1 MSAYQTLENIFR
13 QLSHLEHL
21 SAMAHWDEAAMMPE
35 GGGEARAAALASL
48 HRLTHEKLTDKSV
61 GELLKK
67 ARDEKLNPPWQTA
80 NLNWMQRIYENAN
93 CLPAD
98 LVENLSN
105 QKSICEQVW
114 RKARAKNDWQG
125 FLPHLEKV
133 VELTRESAK
142 IRSQYF
148 GVAPYDL
155 LIDEFSPGIN
165 SKIIDPIFAR
175 LKSVLPDLI
184 KKIIAKQKSIHLI
197 EPKGPFAISQ
207 QKEFGLALMR
217 AIGFDFNHGRLDVS
231 HHPFCGG
238 VPQDVRIT
246 TRYNDHE
253 FVSSAMGTCHESGH
267 ARYEQNLPKEWVSQP
282 VGRIHSM
289 ALHESQSLLIEMQAC
304 RSQEFMQF
312 MSPLAKNYFG
322 EQPAL
327 DNENLYRLYTRVQ
340 NGLIRVDADEVT
352 YPLHVILRY
361 EIEKDLI
368 NGNIEC
374 RDLPELWDQK
384 MAEYFDLNTRG
395 DFKNGVMQDVHWPSG
410 AFGYFPAYT
419 LGSLIAAQLFASAKR
434 VNHAILSELSGGNFV
449 PLYNWLIPNFQS
461 HASSL
466 DFTQLMQASTGEAL
480 NADYFLKHVEQ
491 RYL

>member
-21 SAMAHWDEAAMMPE
+21 SAMAHWDEATMMPE

-48 HRLTHEKLTDKSV
+48 QRLSHEKLTDKSV

-67 ARDEKLNPPWQTA
+67 ARDEKLNSPWQSA

-98 LVENLSN
+98 LVENLAN
-105 QKSICEQVW
+105 QKSLCEQIW
-114 RKARAKNDWQG
+114 RTARAKNDWLS

-133 VELTRESAK
+133 VMLTKESAK

-184 KKIIAKQKSIHLI
+184 KKIIAKQKSINLV

-207 QKEFGLALMR
+207 QKELGLALMR
-217 AIGFDFNHGRLDVS
+217 TIGFDFNHGRLDVS

-246 TRYNDHE
+246 TRYNDRE
-253 FVSSAMGTCHESGH
+253 FVSSAMGTCHETGH
-267 ARYEQNLPKEWVSQP
+267 ARYEQNLPKEWISQP

-361 EIEKDLI
+361 EIEKELMS
-368 NGNIEC
+368 GNIEC
-374 RDLPELWDQK
+374 ADLPELWNQK
-384 MAEYFDLNTRG
+384 MANYFGLDTRG

-419 LGSLIAAQLFASAKR
+419 LGSLIAAQLFAAAKKADPS
-434 VNHAILSELSGGNFV
+434 VLTKLSSGNFEA
-449 PLYNWLIPNFQS
+449 LYNWLIPNFQS

-466 DFTQLMQASTGEAL
+466 DFSELMLAATGEAL
-480 NADYFLKHVEQ
+480 NADYFLRHVEQ

>member
-1 MSAYQTLENIFR
+1 MQNHQQLEKIFA

-21 SAMAHWDEAAMMPE
+21 SAMAHWDEAVMMPE
-35 GGGEARAAALASL
+35 GGGEARAAALATL
-48 HRLTHEKLTDKSV
+48 HRLSHEKLTDKKI

-67 ARDEKLNPPWQTA
+67 AHEERLSSLWQSA
-80 NLNWMQRIYENAN
+80 NLKWMQRFYDHAR

-98 LVENLSN
+98 LVEALTN
-105 QKSICEQVW
+105 QRAICEQVW
-114 RKARAKNDWQG
+114 RQARAKNDWSS

-133 VELTRESAK
+133 VELTRQSAQM
-142 IRSQYF
+142 RSQFF

-155 LIDEFSPGIN
+155 LIDEFSPGLN
-165 SKIIDPIFAR
+165 SQIIDPIFTR
-175 LKSVLPDLI
+175 LKSILPGLI
-184 KKIIAKQKSIHLI
+184 EKIIAKQKSIKII
-197 EPKGPFAISQ
+197 EPQGPFAISQ
-207 QKEFGLALMR
+207 QKELGLALMR

-246 TRYNDHE
+246 TRYNEQE
-253 FVSSAMGTCHESGH
+253 FVSSAMGTCHETGH
-267 ARYEQNLPKEWVSQP
+267 ARYEQNLPREWISQP

-289 ALHESQSLLIEMQAC
+289 AMHESQSLLIEMQAC
-304 RSQEFMQF
+304 RSAEFMQF
-312 MSPLAKNYFG
+312 LAPLTKNYFG
-322 EQPAL
+322 EQVAL
-327 DNENLYRLYTRVQ
+327 SSDNLHHLYTRVQ
-340 NGLIRVDADEVT
+340 KGLIRVDADEVT

-361 EIEKDLI
+361 EIEKELI
-368 NGNIEC
+368 TGAIEC
-374 RDLPELWDQK
+374 RDLPDLWNEK
-384 MAEYFDLNTRG
+384 MAQYFNLNTQG

-419 LGSLIAAQLFASAKR
+419 LGSLIAAQLFAAAKKANPA
-434 VNHAILSELSGGNFV
+434 VLSELSSGNFV

-466 DFTQLMQASTGEAL
+466 DFTALMQSATGEAL